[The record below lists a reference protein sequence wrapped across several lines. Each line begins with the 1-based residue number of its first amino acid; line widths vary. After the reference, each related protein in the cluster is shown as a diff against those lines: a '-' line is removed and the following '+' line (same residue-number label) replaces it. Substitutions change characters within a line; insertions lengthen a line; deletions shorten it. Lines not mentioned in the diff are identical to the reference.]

1 MDCRLN
7 SSIHQRSQRSGAQ
20 EMSRPISQIIENL
33 PFEELIN
40 THTPTNSSRLPVIT
54 LTVDIG
60 NCHSIFL
67 ANNVFQIV
75 TLCNCQIGDLNAC

>member
-1 MDCRLN
+1 M
-7 SSIHQRSQRSGAQ
+7 
-20 EMSRPISQIIENL
+20 SQIIENL

-40 THTPTNSSRLPVIT
+40 THTTTNSSRLPVIT

-75 TLCNCQIGDLNAC
+75 TLCNYQIGDLNAC